1 MQRLITFLLF
11 GMFSI
16 NSFGIEHENIP
27 NLVSMTIELD
37 SSQGAE
43 LNQLIQDQNYTP
55 KHRKLK
61 AALLAVFLGP
71 FGVHRIYLGT
81 TANVPVVYSLTLG
94 GLGILPIIDL
104 ISILTTKKLER
115 YMNQDRVIMWTTSST
130 NH

>member
-1 MQRLITFLLF
+1 MQRLIALLLF
-11 GMFSI
+11 GMFTF
-16 NSFGIEHENIP
+16 NSFGVEQASIP
-27 NLVSMTIELD
+27 NLVDYPIELD

-43 LNQLIQDQNYTP
+43 LSQLIQDDNYTP

-81 TANVPVVYSLTLG
+81 TPNVPVVYSLTLG

-104 ISILTTKKLER
+104 ISILTTNKLER
-115 YMNQDRVIMWTTSST
+115 FMDQDRVIMWTTPPVK
-130 NH
+130 N